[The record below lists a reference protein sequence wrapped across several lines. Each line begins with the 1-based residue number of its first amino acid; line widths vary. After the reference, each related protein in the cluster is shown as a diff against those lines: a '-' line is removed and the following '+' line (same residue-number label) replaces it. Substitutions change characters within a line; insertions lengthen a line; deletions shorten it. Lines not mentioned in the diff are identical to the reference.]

1 MYVTLLTLVVEVA
14 ENPLIFLGLVVL
26 LLSSW
31 ALIVSA
37 LFDIAIRLFDTPDGE

>member
-1 MYVTLLTLVVEVA
+1 MYVTLLTLVFEVS

-26 LLSSW
+26 LLASW

-37 LFDIAIRLFDTPDGE
+37 IYDIAVRLFDVPGGE